1 MKPGKLT
8 LLVLTLL
15 VVFGWPSLGQT
26 SHNITLSWGASTTS
40 GVKYAVYRATASSGP
55 YAQIAT
61 DVATLSYTDAS
72 GVGGTAYY
80 YEISAV
86 CDATTSCASGV
97 SGESAKTPPGGPWT
111 FLGNP
116 GAPAGAPTAVIN

>member
-1 MKPGKLT
+1 MKGKLT

-15 VVFGWPSLGQT
+15 LVFGWPSLGQT
-26 SHNITLSWGASTTS
+26 QHSITLTWGASATN
-40 GVKYAVYRATASSGP
+40 GAKYAVYRATVSAGP
-55 YAQIAT
+55 YTQLAT
-61 DVATLSYTDAS
+61 DIAPLTYVDTS
-72 GVGGTAYY
+72 GVGGIAYY
-80 YEISAV
+80 YEVSAV
-86 CDATTSCASGV
+86 CDATTSCAMGV